1 MTRFMEPLAALCKNY
16 IVKHLEEF
24 PISHLS
30 LLPLSI
36 RRDLL
41 WRLPIADVCLRGLE
55 STDFIKGLDMA
66 AYWKLPCENPASV
79 VKYTEDS
86 DIKQYVAERWPDEVE
101 YSKAWLYGRVAAY
114 ESRCLG
120 DDHEFGFLEN
130 KSRPCDALSF
140 LYSVRM
146 LDRDG
151 WVQLTYPP
159 RYQQIEKLP
168 SWRLTKKQ
176 EQDIIDAIVSAFNGE
191 RPKMLPEAQVLTEP
205 HHDWE
210 IRDADLSLLSEI
222 EYVGI
227 QCEPFEN
234 RCIEWLV
241 KLVNN
246 ASNLQVVILQGCNV
260 TSDYFCLDL
269 DAFCERLPTCREF
282 WSKFRILKVLPGIM
296 DNLEEDYGVDTPE
309 KYTVSRASLNQLITA
324 YLSAP
329 TNHSQLVQFSFTNI
343 VVVTEENQDADSD
356 TITVSQDTNLDFD
369 PATIDQTCVKF
380 KNIRLSDC
388 NFDSN
393 KAMPNTI
400 SKWLGH
406 QIKILEEEEETSSIL
421 FQIDGKDSGSVL
433 GHKRKY
439 YKLAEVRSEDND
451 QN

>member
-1 MTRFMEPLAALCKNY
+1 MEPLAALCKNY
-16 IVKHLEEF
+16 IVEHLEEF

-41 WRLPIADVCLRGLE
+41 WRLPIADVCLRLE
-55 STDFIKGLDMA
+55 GTDFIKGLDMA
-66 AYWKLPCENPASV
+66 AYWKLPCENPAAEV
-79 VKYTEDS
+79 DYTEDS
-86 DIKQYVAERWPDEVE
+86 DIKQYVAERWPNKVE
-101 YSKAWLYGRVAAY
+101 YAKAWLYGRVAAC
-114 ESRCLG
+114 EIGCLG
-120 DDHEFGFLEN
+120 DSHEFILPEN
-130 KSRPCDALSF
+130 QSAPCDALTF

-146 LDRDG
+146 LHGDG
-151 WVQLTYPP
+151 WDRLTFPP
-159 RYQQIEKLP
+159 RYQQVEKLLEPP

-205 HHDWE
+205 HHDWK

-227 QCEPFEN
+227 QCRPFDN
-234 RCIEWLV
+234 RSIEWLV

-269 DAFCERLPTCREF
+269 DAFCEQLATCQPF

-329 TNHSQLVQFSFTNI
+329 TNHSQLVQFSFTDI
-343 VVVTEENQDADSD
+343 VVVTEESQDADSD
-356 TITVSQDTNLDFD
+356 TITVSQDTNSDFD
-369 PATIDQTCVKF
+369 PATIDQTCVQF

-388 NFDSN
+388 DFDSN
-393 KAMPNTI
+393 KATPDTI
-400 SKWLGH
+400 SKWLGY
-406 QIKILEEEEETSSIL
+406 QIKILEEEEETSLVL
-421 FQIDGKDSGSVL
+421 FQIDHKDSCSVL

-439 YKLAEVRSEDND
+439 CEVAEVCSEDKGPIN
-451 QN
+451 